1 MKKLSLGVVAI
12 LLASATV
19 FANGSVAKNDST
31 IVKKE
36 CQGKCLRVFKTGTC
50 KDGKGCADM
59 KTCGG
64 KCN

>member
-19 FANGSVAKNDST
+19 FASGPVTKTEST
-31 IVKKE
+31 KVKQE
-36 CQGKCLRVFKTGTC
+36 CRGRCQKASKTGTC
-50 KDGKGCADM
+50 KNSTGCPDM

>member
-19 FANGSVAKNDST
+19 FASGPVTKTDST

-36 CQGKCLRVFKTGTC
+36 CQGKCQRASKTGTC
-50 KDGKGCADM
+50 KDSKGCTDM

>member
-19 FANGSVAKNDST
+19 FASGPVTKIDST
-31 IVKKE
+31 LVKKE
-36 CQGKCLRVFKTGTC
+36 CQGKCQRASKTGMC
-50 KDGKGCADM
+50 KSSKGCTDM

>member
-19 FANGSVAKNDST
+19 FAIGPVAKVDST
-31 IVKKE
+31 MVKKE
-36 CQGKCLRVFKTGTC
+36 CQGKCQKASKTGTC
-50 KDGKGCADM
+50 KSDKSCSDM

>member
-19 FANGSVAKNDST
+19 FASGPVTKTDST

-36 CQGKCLRVFKTGTC
+36 CQGKCQRAFKTGAC
-50 KDGKGCADM
+50 KDGKGCPDM